1 MWSTRWLLEK
11 GATENQGTGLPPS
24 CAQRL
29 KENIP
34 FQVSFPKCICIC
46 VLDVNNF
53 SHNYNCICVLD
64 VTHSGH
70 KDTCIY
76 VLYDTH
82 LSVKYC
88 KVWPPV
94 SPRGTHN
101 AMCALELMYSEGG
114 WYLSAWEIEMQ

>member
-1 MWSTRWLLEK
+1 MIDNVTFRK

-64 VTHSGH
+64 VTHLGH
-70 KDTCIY
+70 KDTSIC

-88 KVWPPV
+88 KDDLQLVHV
-94 SPRGTHN
+94 
-101 AMCALELMYSEGG
+101 ALT
-114 WYLSAWEIEMQ
+114 MQCVHLN

>member
-1 MWSTRWLLEK
+1 MWTTIWLLEK
-11 GATENQGTGLPPS
+11 G
-24 CAQRL
+24 RL
-29 KENIP
+29 KIRARASLLLVRNGRKKTFV

-64 VTHSGH
+64 VTHLGH
-70 KDTCIY
+70 KDTSIC

-88 KVWPPV
+88 KDDLQLVHVALTMQCVHLNWCTV
-94 SPRGTHN
+94 RLGDIW
-101 AMCALELMYSEGG
+101 ALEK
-114 WYLSAWEIEMQ
+114 

>member
-1 MWSTRWLLEK
+1 MELLVLVADHLAFLLELVP
-11 GATENQGTGLPPS
+11 EQILQVLPKVDHVGW
-24 CAQRL
+24 AQLL

-64 VTHSGH
+64 VTHLGH
-70 KDTCIY
+70 KDTSIC

-82 LSVKYC
+82 LRVKYC
-88 KVWPPV
+88 KDDLLQLVHV
-94 SPRGTHN
+94 
-101 AMCALELMYSEGG
+101 ALT
-114 WYLSAWEIEMQ
+114 MQCVHLN